1 MNYLIQKKRMNNLEL
16 TRHEIREK
24 ALQALFPLDFNA
36 ELSKQDAIYY
46 TLELDQREWVSED
59 EESFVPLYLDML
71 VEGVCV
77 KKEELDTYIQKYLKG
92 WSLTRIAKIDL
103 VIMRIALFEMLYVEE
118 VPSKVAV
125 NEAIE
130 LTKKFSDDT
139 SRKFVNGVLSNAMK
153 EIDSK
158 DA

>member
-1 MNYLIQKKRMNNLEL
+1 MNNLEL

>member
-158 DA
+158 NA